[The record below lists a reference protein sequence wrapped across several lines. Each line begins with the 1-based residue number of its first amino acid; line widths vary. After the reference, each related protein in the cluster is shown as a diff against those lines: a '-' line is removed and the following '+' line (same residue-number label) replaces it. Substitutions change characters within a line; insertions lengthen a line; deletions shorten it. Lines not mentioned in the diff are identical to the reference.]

1 MSALLQLIKTIL
13 KRFNFILIA
22 ILLITFTAAV
32 SIYIINPYNIDSTSI
47 RPRILGYDM
56 YRIPS
61 RSMQPLLIPGDYIVV
76 SNIAYTSKKPER
88 NDVIV
93 FYGDS
98 AAHAKGKTPYIKR
111 IVGIQ
116 GDRIKIESG
125 NVIVNNRVID
135 DTYVNVENNSLDYS
149 RSMPE
154 LLIPQGKVF
163 VLGDNRDNSND
174 SRAYGAISTTAI
186 IGKATSIFYGGN
198 GRSGDQIK

>member
-1 MSALLQLIKTIL
+1 MAALLQLIKIIL

-22 ILLITFTAAV
+22 ILLITFTAVV

-47 RPRILGYDM
+47 RPRILGYDL

-61 RSMQPLLIPGDYIVV
+61 KSMQPLLIPGDYVLV

-88 NDVIV
+88 NDVMV
-93 FYGDS
+93 FYGNS
-98 AAHAKGKTPYIKR
+98 ATQSKGKTPYIKR

-125 NVIVNNRVID
+125 KVIVNNMIID
-135 DTYVNVENNSLDYS
+135 GSYIKTENNSRDYS
-149 RSMPE
+149 RRMSE

-163 VLGDNRDNSND
+163 VLGDNSND

-186 IGKATSIFYGGN
+186 IGKATSILYGAN
-198 GRSGDQIK
+198 GRSGSQIK